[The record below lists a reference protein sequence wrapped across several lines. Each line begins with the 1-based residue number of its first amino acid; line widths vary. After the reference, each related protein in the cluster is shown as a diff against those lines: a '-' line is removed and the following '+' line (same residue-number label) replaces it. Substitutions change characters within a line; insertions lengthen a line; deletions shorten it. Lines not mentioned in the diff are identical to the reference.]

1 MRQRRCSNITNDVI
15 LSDNKRYMSLIY
27 LLNGMRCLG
36 DNPFSKVK
44 ASYRHD
50 IESAISAQVLNE
62 AHFVFR
68 IKF

>member
-1 MRQRRCSNITNDVI
+1 MRQRRCSNVTNDVI

-36 DNPFSKVK
+36 DNPFRKVK

-50 IESAISAQVLNE
+50 IKAAASAQFLNE
-62 AHFVFR
+62 AYFVFR
-68 IKF
+68 NKC